1 MKKGRIYMSYYDGA
15 YKRKHIVKNYLM
27 YTGAFGASL
36 ATSSFVS
43 KVHPHKWLVKFHL
56 AAQEIQT

>member
-1 MKKGRIYMSYYDGA
+1 MSYYDGA
-15 YKRKHIVKNYLM
+15 YKRKQIVVKNYFM
-27 YTGAFGASL
+27 YAGAFGASL
-36 ATSSFVS
+36 ATCSFVS